1 MPDESDP
8 ATKDILEFRALL
20 RGGGPGPYAYVILL
34 GLKTFD
40 PVKLLKVVE
49 QGLAFSA
56 LERFQRNLALSTAQI
71 IALVQIPQRTLTRRR
86 QQGRLAPDESDR
98 LLRATRLFAKALDLF
113 EGDTAA
119 ARRWLLS
126 PQSALGGHVPLEIAK
141 AEVGAREVETLIDR
155 LEHGVYS

>member
-1 MPDESDP
+1 MPIEP
-8 ATKDILEFRALL
+8 EQATKDILEFCALL
-20 RGGGPGPYAYVILL
+20 RGGGPRPYAYVILL

-49 QGLAFSA
+49 HGLAFSA

-71 IALVQIPQRTLTRRR
+71 TALVQIPQRTLTRRR

-98 LLRATRLFAKALDLF
+98 LLRASRLFGKALDLF
-113 EGDTAA
+113 EGDTPA

-126 PQSALGGHVPLEIAK
+126 PQPSLGGHVPLDIAK
-141 AEVGAREVETLIDR
+141 TEVGAREVETLIDR